1 MPTPDTASLLDAL
14 DALRGAVQGA
24 RPRLPP
30 SADPER
36 DARRRRLVWHLDE
49 YLLPR
54 VRDLEA
60 PLVAVLLGSTGAGK
74 SSLLNGL
81 AGRRVS
87 PSGVTRP
94 TTRRP
99 VVLVAPDEVEAFL
112 AGRVLGAMARDDR
125 LELMVDP
132 AAFPGVAVVDAP
144 DLDSV
149 EATNRETA
157 DELLQAADLV
167 VFVTTAQRYADA
179 VPWAFLQRAHDRG
192 VPLAVVVNR
201 LPRDEGDRRA
211 ILEDCLRRF
220 TAAGLDG
227 AGPVASELPAPG
239 RDGSLTLLAVLE
251 NECDEATDGLR
262 REAVA
267 PLRAALAALAEAG
280 PARLAVKLQALRG
293 ALEGLP
299 GAVAAVAR
307 DLDADERRTGAL
319 RAVARRAYDAELE
332 ALRTRLASGLFLRG
346 EVMRAWQDFVGAGD
360 VSRWLATGLGR
371 LRAWFVRSIQ
381 DPGAAPQLEHAKEQ
395 AFEELTAALVRHAD
409 AAAGATAEDWAAD
422 PASAPLVAGHPELW
436 GHDAELPERA
446 REELTAWLSRL
457 TRTVQERGRSRRT
470 AAFTASLGVNALGV
484 ITMLAVFANT
494 AGLTGGEIAIATGTA
509 VVNQKLLE
517 ALFGEAAV
525 RNLVAEAEADL
536 RATLRRVLEGNA
548 ERFLRLVAPVEVT
561 PADLRSATER
571 VLGEAGRLA
580 SAGALGGRPEPE
592 PDQRARPG
600 WLARLRPGRAVA
612 LPAAAQGWAP
622 PALDSRPASW
632 PEPAPDG
639 RPARA
644 EQRPPEPEPDGRGA
658 RAEQRPPEPAP
669 DLPDSSAGRRPPE
682 PGEAPVD

>member
-1 MPTPDTASLLDAL
+1 VPAPDTAPLLAAL
-14 DALRGAVQGA
+14 AALRGMVQA
-24 RPRLPP
+24 AHPRLPAV
-30 SADPER
+30 ADPER

-99 VVLVAPDEVEAFL
+99 VVLVTPGEVEAFL
-112 AGRVLGAMARDDR
+112 AGRVLGAMARADR
-125 LELMVDP
+125 LELVVDP
-132 AAFPGVAVVDAP
+132 GAFPGVAVVDAP

-149 EATNRETA
+149 EAANRESA

-179 VPWAFLQRAHDRG
+179 VPWDFLQRAHDRG

-201 LPRDEGDRRA
+201 LPRDKVDRRA
-211 ILEDCLRRF
+211 ILDDCLRRI
-220 TAAGLDG
+220 TAAGLGG
-227 AGPVASELPAPG
+227 AGPVAGELPAPG
-239 RDGSLTLLAVLE
+239 GDGSLALLPVLE

-262 REAVA
+262 SEAVA
-267 PLRAALAALAEAG
+267 PLRAALATLAEAA
-280 PARLAVKLQALRG
+280 PARSAVKLQALRG

-299 GAVAAVAR
+299 AAVAAVAR
-307 DLDADERRTGAL
+307 DQDADERRTGAL
-319 RAVARRAYDAELE
+319 RAVARRAYDAELD
-332 ALRTRLASGLFLRG
+332 AFQARLASGLFLRG

-360 VSRWLATGLGR
+360 VARWLATGLGR
-371 LRAWFVRSIQ
+371 LRAWFVRRTQ
-381 DPGAAPQLEHAKEQ
+381 GPGAAPQLEHAKEQ
-395 AFEELTAALVRHAD
+395 AFEELTAGLVRHAD

-422 PASAPLVAGHPELW
+422 PASAPLVAQHPELW

-446 REELTAWLSRL
+446 RAELTAWLSRL
-457 TRTVQERGRSRRT
+457 TRTVQERGHGRRT

-484 ITMLAVFANT
+484 VTMLAVFAHT

-525 RNLVAEAEADL
+525 RNLVVEAEADL
-536 RATLRRVLEGNA
+536 RATLKRALEGDA
-548 ERFLRLVAPVEVT
+548 ERFLRLVAPAEVT
-561 PADLRSATER
+561 PADLRAATER
-571 VLGEAGRLA
+571 VLDEAGHLA
-580 SAGALGGRPEPE
+580 SAGALGARREPE
-592 PDQRARPG
+592 PDRRARPG
-600 WLARLRPGRAVA
+600 WLDRLLPGRAVERPAPA
-612 LPAAAQGWAP
+612 LGQAP
-622 PALDSRPASW
+622 PALDARPASW
-632 PEPAPDG
+632 PRRAPDG
-639 RPARA
+639 RAASGPGPQQGPPNGG
-644 EQRPPEPEPDGRGA
+644 QRPPDG
-658 RAEQRPPEPAP
+658 
-669 DLPDSSAGRRPPE
+669 
-682 PGEAPVD
+682 VDGD

>member
-1 MPTPDTASLLDAL
+1 MPAPDTGPLLEAL
-14 DALRGAVQGA
+14 DALRGAVRA
-24 RPRLPP
+24 ASPRLP
-30 SADPER
+30 ADADHDR

-99 VVLVAPDEVEAFL
+99 VVLVAPDEVQAFA

-125 LELMVDP
+125 LDLTVDP

-149 EATNRETA
+149 EAANREAA

-179 VPWAFLQRAHDRG
+179 VPWDFLRRAHDRG
-192 VPLAVVVNR
+192 VPLAVVLNR
-201 LPRDEGDRRA
+201 LPLDEGDRRA
-211 ILEDCLRRF
+211 ILDDCLRRF
-220 TAAGLDG
+220 GAAGLDG
-227 AGPVASELPAPG
+227 AGPVAGQITAPG
-239 RDGSLTLLAVLE
+239 PDGGLALLPVLE
-251 NECDEATDGLR
+251 HECDQETDGLR

-280 PARLAVKLQALRG
+280 PARSAVKLQALRG

-299 GAVAAVAR
+299 SAVDAVAR
-307 DLDADERRTGAL
+307 DLDADERRAGAL
-319 RAVARRAYDAELE
+319 RAVARRAYDAELD
-332 ALRTRLASGLFLRG
+332 ALRSRLASGLFLRG

-371 LRAWFVRSIQ
+371 LRAWFVRGIQ
-381 DPGAAPQLEHAKEQ
+381 GQGASPQLEHAKEQ

-446 REELTAWLSRL
+446 RQELTEWLGRL
-457 TRTVQERGRSRRT
+457 TRTVQERGRGRRT
-470 AAFTASLGVNALGV
+470 AAFTASVGVNALGV

-509 VVNQKLLE
+509 VVNHKLLE

-525 RNLVAEAEADL
+525 RNLVVEAEADL
-536 RATLRRVLEGNA
+536 RATLERVLDGDA
-548 ERFLRLVAPVEVT
+548 GRFLRLAAPAEVA
-561 PADLRSATER
+561 PADLRAAAER
-571 VLGEAGRLA
+571 VLDEAAVLA
-580 SAGALGGRPEPE
+580 STGALGEP
-592 PDQRARPG
+592 PAPKPG
-600 WLARLRPGRAVA
+600 APPRRGLLARLRPGH
-612 LPAAAQGWAP
+612 
-622 PALDSRPASW
+622 
-632 PEPAPDG
+632 PEPAG
-639 RPARA
+639 
-644 EQRPPEPEPDGRGA
+644 GSG
-658 RAEQRPPEPAP
+658 
-669 DLPDSSAGRRPPE
+669 
-682 PGEAPVD
+682 

>member
-1 MPTPDTASLLDAL
+1 VPAPDTAALLDAL
-14 DALRGAVQGA
+14 AALRGAVERA
-24 RPRLPP
+24 RPRLPLG
-30 SADPER
+30 ADPER
-36 DARRRRLVWHLDE
+36 DARRRRLIWHLDE

-99 VVLVAPDEVEAFL
+99 VVLVAPDEVEAFA
-112 AGRVLGAMARDDR
+112 AGRVLGAMARQDR
-125 LELMVDP
+125 LELVVDQ

-149 EATNRETA
+149 EVANRETA

-179 VPWAFLQRAHDRG
+179 VPWDFLRRAHDRG

-201 LPRDEGDRRA
+201 LPRDQRDRRA
-211 ILEDCLRRF
+211 ILDDCLRRF
-220 TAAGLDG
+220 TDAGLDG
-227 AGPVASELPAPG
+227 AGPVAGELPAPARG
-239 RDGSLTLLAVLE
+239 GSLALLPVLE
-251 NECDEATDGLR
+251 HDLDEATDGLG
-262 REAVA
+262 REVVA

-280 PARLAVKLQALRG
+280 PARSAVKLQALRG

-299 GAVAAVAR
+299 AAVAAIAR
-307 DLDADERRTGAL
+307 DLDADERRGGAL

-360 VSRWLATGLGR
+360 VARWLATGLGR
-371 LRAWFVRSIQ
+371 LRAWFVRAVQ
-381 DPGAAPQLEHAKEQ
+381 GPGAAPQLEHAKEQ
-395 AFEELTAALVRHAD
+395 AFEELTAALIRHAD

-422 PASAPLVAGHPELW
+422 PASEPLLAAHPDLW
-436 GHDAELPERA
+436 GHDPKLPERA
-446 REELTAWLSRL
+446 SAELTAWLGRL

-470 AAFTASLGVNALGV
+470 AAFTASVGVNALGV
-484 ITMLAVFANT
+484 ATMLAVFAHT

-525 RNLVAEAEADL
+525 RNLVLEAETDL
-536 RATLRRVLEGNA
+536 RATLKRVLDGDA
-548 ERFLRLVAPVEVT
+548 ERFLRLVPPAEVS
-561 PADLRSATER
+561 PADLQAASER
-571 VLGEAGRLA
+571 VLDEAGRLA
-580 SAGALGGRPEPE
+580 SEGALGTPTEP
-592 PDQRARPG
+592 PPVDRRRPG
-600 WLARLRPGRAVA
+600 WLDRLRPGRAIE
-612 LPAAAQGWAP
+612 PAA
-622 PALDSRPASW
+622 PATPA
-632 PEPAPDG
+632 E
-639 RPARA
+639 
-644 EQRPPEPEPDGRGA
+644 
-658 RAEQRPPEPAP
+658 
-669 DLPDSSAGRRPPE
+669 RRPE
-682 PGEAPVD
+682 GEAPVD